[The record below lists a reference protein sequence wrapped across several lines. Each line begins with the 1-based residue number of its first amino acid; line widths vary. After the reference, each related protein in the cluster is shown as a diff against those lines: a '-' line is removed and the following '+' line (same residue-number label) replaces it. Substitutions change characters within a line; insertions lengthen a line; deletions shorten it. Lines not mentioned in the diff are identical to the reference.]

1 MLRIVDVN
9 VLLHAVNRDSPQ
21 HETARGWLV
30 DALAGPEAVGLAWTV
45 LLAFVRVSTHPS
57 VFRRPLTP
65 DEAIGTV
72 RAWLEYPTV
81 SIVEPGPRHL
91 SVLAGLLTEAGTAGN
106 LVNDA
111 HLAALAVESGA
122 QLVSFDTDFARFG
135 DVRWSRP
142 AAR

>member
-1 MLRIVDVN
+1 MLRIVDAN

-21 HETARGWLV
+21 HETARGWLA
-30 DALAGPEAVGLAWTV
+30 DAFGGPDAVGLTWTV
-45 LLAFVRVSTHPS
+45 LLAFLRVSTHPA

-65 DEAIGTV
+65 EQTISTV

-81 SIVEPGPRHL
+81 ALVEPGPRHL
-91 SVLAGLLTEAGTAGN
+91 SVLAGLLAEAGTAGN

-111 HLAALAVESGA
+111 HLAALAVESGV

-135 DVRWSRP
+135 DVRRSRP
-142 AAR
+142 SLG